1 MVGGWL
7 DEGFGKGGTARWVDG
22 GRRVHCG
29 AEADQMGNTLSNKK
43 LTGAPCVSQR
53 LWRFS
58 GAA

>member
-1 MVGGWL
+1 M